1 MLTLL
6 FLILMLDNN
15 DKERG
20 HILTG
25 DSSIVKNSKLHK
37 VICKEPRF
45 REKNKSICIKLDK
58 RIDVLRNVSYI
69 NNSPLLQNFVT
80 KQALTELYN
89 KYVLVLVDKAIGFAA
104 IICQK
109 FYGSALIKELGL
121 DRDPRNG
128 TNSTYETCNHIQED
142 LLIAKHS
149 KDFCNN

>member
-1 MLTLL
+1 M
-6 FLILMLDNN
+6 DW
-15 DKERG
+15 
-20 HILTG
+20 
-25 DSSIVKNSKLHK
+25 
-37 VICKEPRF
+37 
-45 REKNKSICIKLDK
+45 RESICIKLDK

-69 NNSPLLQNFVT
+69 NNSPLLQNFVM

-89 KYVLVLVDKAIGFAA
+89 KYVLVLVDKTIGNAA

-109 FYGSALIKELGL
+109 FYVSTFIKELGL

-142 LLIAKHS
+142 FLIAKHS